1 MKIHANQKY
10 RRCAPLIE
18 RCLVVFVL
26 IAIPTLAAETDAPL
40 TIGVR
45 KTAGGKAWLQKSLA
59 DDAFQADAVEVA
71 RLLSEDK
78 IDALDKRVLIEAIEH
93 DRMRSAKAF
102 ANCLN
107 YQKYTQAA
115 VRLGALRGIEIATT
129 SQQDPRNAALR
140 SAGKAVAGTMLA
152 EPVPQVRSAAMQ
164 LVRDH
169 KDDTV
174 SAMAA
179 GSLVEFWRSAFDSD
193 GLNNEAQRDAALA
206 ALKDL
211 GDKRT
216 YHAILYYATI
226 EIHTGAAAPV
236 GVDTATIRGNNPVV
250 NLPIDLPSNQVMSFD
265 GTIVVP
271 AVSALKHI
279 TGQEFA
285 KNLDKWRAWINQQPD
300 FRK

>member
-1 MKIHANQKY
+1 MRTWLSVAI
-10 RRCAPLIE
+10 LIS
-18 RCLVVFVL
+18 VL
-26 IAIPTLAAETDAPL
+26 PLAAADADTPL
-40 TIGVR
+40 TIGMR
-45 KTAGGKAWLQKSLA
+45 RSTAGKVWLQKSLA
-59 DDAFQADAVEVA
+59 DDAFQAEAADVA
-71 RLLSEDK
+71 RLLADDK
-78 IDALDKRVLIEAIEH
+78 IDALDKRLLTEAVER
-93 DRMRSAKAF
+93 DRSRSVKAF
-102 ANCLN
+102 SACLN
-107 YQKYTQAA
+107 YQKYAQAA
-115 VRLGALRGIEIATT
+115 VRLGALRGLEIATA
-129 SQQDPRNAALR
+129 SQQDARNAALR
-140 SAGKAVAGTMLA
+140 TAGKAVAGTMLA
-152 EPVPQVRSAAMQ
+152 EPVPQIRAAAMK

-174 SAMAA
+174 STMASA
-179 GSLVEFWRSAFDSD
+179 SLVEFWRAAFDSD
-193 GLNNEAQRDAALA
+193 GLVNEAQRDAALG

-226 EIHTGAAAPV
+226 EIHAGSAAPV
-236 GVDTATIRGNNPVV
+236 GVDTASIQGRNPIV
-250 NLPIDLPSNQVMSFD
+250 NLPIDLPINQLMSFD